1 MIVSSKNHH
10 QRTVIL
16 QQDLDRLQQ
25 WTHTWQMKFN
35 TDKCHSMTFFLVS
48 QHHRDKLQTRKHSN
62 ALTSVSDYPYL
73 GLTFTSNMSWSK
85 HISKATTRANRI
97 LGLIRRNLRGTSVK
111 IKEKAYLTL
120 VCPHLEYCSAI
131 WNPYTKK
138 DISRIENIQRQ
149 AAGFVL
155 NRYMRTESVSKML
168 QKLQWASLEERRK
181 RSSLLIRT
189 KFSTVSLQ

>member
-1 MIVSSKNHH
+1 
-10 QRTVIL
+10 
-16 QQDLDRLQQ
+16 
-25 WTHTWQMKFN
+25 MKFN
-35 TDKCHSMTFFLVS
+35 TDKCHSMKISLCRNTIETNY
-48 QHHRDKLQTRKHSN
+48 KLRSN
-62 ALTSVSDYPYL
+62 ELTSVSDYPYL

-120 VCPHLEYCSAI
+120 VRPHLEYCSAI

-168 QKLQWASLEERRK
+168 QKLQHLR
-181 RSSLLIRT
+181 
-189 KFSTVSLQ
+189 